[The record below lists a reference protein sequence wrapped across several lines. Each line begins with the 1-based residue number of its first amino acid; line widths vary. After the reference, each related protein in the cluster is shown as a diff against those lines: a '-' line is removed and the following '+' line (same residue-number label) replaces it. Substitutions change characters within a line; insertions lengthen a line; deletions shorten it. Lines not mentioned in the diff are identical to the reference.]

1 MKRFDLN
8 DAWLLHEAPL
18 HWGRDSLAAVKA
30 LKEGWYPCTLPTD
43 VRIPLIEHGII
54 QEPLESD
61 HALASEW
68 IEQRSWWYTKEFDGA
83 GIDFDS
89 DIIELV
95 IETIDTNS
103 DIFVND
109 QYVGSH
115 RNVHYPFVRNI
126 KDILTT
132 GKNTLTVRVTTGLED
147 VTDNDLA
154 ELNWATCRE
163 YDNGGKDRGDYRRS
177 YVRRPQYT
185 VGWDWGPRVVTCGL
199 GGNAYLRCEKEIA
212 VREVKLV
219 TVSADQTARLKATV
233 NIENL
238 DIIGTI
244 NCDLQIDISYDGES
258 CVTKKLENLLL
269 TSGTNYFDVDLEV
282 ENARLWWPAGHGEHP
297 LYDVR
302 VSAVSANAKT
312 EYPAFQF
319 GIRTIE
325 LDTSILRG
333 EERNFRLIV
342 NGVPIFSKGGNWVPA
357 DFIHARVTDEKYE
370 TLIREAVEAN
380 FNMLRVWGGGLFER
394 DIFYDLCDRNGLLVW
409 QDFMMACST
418 YPDHKRD
425 FRDEMRAEMDYQ
437 TKRLRNRA
445 SIALFCGTNEV
456 HWIFNKYDNP
466 RWQIEF
472 KHEKQYGLYI
482 ANILAKEIMY
492 NNCSHIPYWNSS
504 PYGGALPNDDT
515 VGDVHRWHNAFMS
528 LNMDERIEPM
538 DFDTVNSKF
547 VSEYGFVGPCSLE
560 STKKYLGG
568 EEIDFDS
575 EVWQMHC
582 NVFEKGTVVT
592 GIAKNYLDRTD
603 NLSIEDYLLYGGM
616 VHSLMLEYSLEA
628 IRFKENCG
636 GALFWMYNDA
646 WGEVGW
652 TIIDYYLSRKIPYY
666 GVKRALAHTKLSM
679 RVVDGNVVVQG
690 MNDTAEKVSFQA
702 EYGYISFDGTV
713 RQTRTLEISL
723 EPHSRVYL
731 LTEKL
736 PDQDYTKGSM
746 MLIPDS
752 DTVNSISLRTG
763 DMKTMVFDPSPVEIV
778 SDEQVGSDRKVTL
791 TSKGYAHGV
800 YVAGG
805 YDCSDLYFDLLPGEV
820 KTITVYSAGSE
831 ALKFASVR

>member
-297 LYDVR
+297 LYDVQ

-319 GIRTIE
+319 GIRTVE

-342 NGVPIFSKGGNWVPA
+342 NGVPIFSKGATG
-357 DFIHARVTDEKYE
+357 FQ
-370 TLIREAVEAN
+370 LI
-380 FNMLRVWGGGLFER
+380 
-394 DIFYDLCDRNGLLVW
+394 
-409 QDFMMACST
+409 S
-418 YPDHKRD
+418 
-425 FRDEMRAEMDYQ
+425 
-437 TKRLRNRA
+437 
-445 SIALFCGTNEV
+445 
-456 HWIFNKYDNP
+456 
-466 RWQIEF
+466 
-472 KHEKQYGLYI
+472 
-482 ANILAKEIMY
+482 
-492 NNCSHIPYWNSS
+492 
-504 PYGGALPNDDT
+504 
-515 VGDVHRWHNAFMS
+515 
-528 LNMDERIEPM
+528 
-538 DFDTVNSKF
+538 
-547 VSEYGFVGPCSLE
+547 
-560 STKKYLGG
+560 
-568 EEIDFDS
+568 
-575 EVWQMHC
+575 
-582 NVFEKGTVVT
+582 
-592 GIAKNYLDRTD
+592 
-603 NLSIEDYLLYGGM
+603 
-616 VHSLMLEYSLEA
+616 
-628 IRFKENCG
+628 
-636 GALFWMYNDA
+636 
-646 WGEVGW
+646 
-652 TIIDYYLSRKIPYY
+652 
-666 GVKRALAHTKLSM
+666 SM
-679 RVVDGNVVVQG
+679 RVLP
-690 MNDTAEKVSFQA
+690 
-702 EYGYISFDGTV
+702 
-713 RQTRTLEISL
+713 TRSTR
-723 EPHSRVYL
+723 P
-731 LTEKL
+731 
-736 PDQDYTKGSM
+736 
-746 MLIPDS
+746 
-752 DTVNSISLRTG
+752 
-763 DMKTMVFDPSPVEIV
+763 
-778 SDEQVGSDRKVTL
+778 
-791 TSKGYAHGV
+791 
-800 YVAGG
+800 
-805 YDCSDLYFDLLPGEV
+805 
-820 KTITVYSAGSE
+820 
-831 ALKFASVR
+831 